1 MTAMTNT
8 PQMIAG
14 QVGTLLHRLEMLIDE
29 AVSCG
34 AELTAAL
41 PRARVEAK
49 LPALVGQ
56 HSLDTLT
63 EAVQSLVAARRQTIA
78 THKHLDKVREIM
90 GLAVISFGEEGPK
103 PPSKSLTGATRIEPQ
118 HAEMPNPEIL
128 HPAALR
134 LVAA

>member
-1 MTAMTNT
+1 MTTMTKT
-8 PQMIAG
+8 PDVIAG
-14 QVGTLLHRLEMLIDE
+14 QVGSLLHKLEMLIDE

-63 EAVQSLVAARRQTIA
+63 EAVQSLVSARRQTVA
-78 THKHLDKVREIM
+78 THKHLDKVRELM
-90 GLAVISFGEEGPK
+90 GLDVISFGEEGPK
-103 PPSKSLTGATRIEPQ
+103 PKNPLAAAPRDGHLRI
-118 HAEMPNPEIL
+118 
-128 HPAALR
+128 AA
-134 LVAA
+134 

>member
-1 MTAMTNT
+1 MTTQET
-8 PQMIAG
+8 IAG
-14 QVGTLLHRLEMLIDE
+14 QVGVLLYKLEMLIDE

-63 EAVQSLVAARRQTIA
+63 DAVQSLVAARRQTVA
-78 THKHLDKVREIM
+78 THKHLDKVRELM
-90 GLAVISFGEEGPK
+90 GLPMISFGPEGPK
-103 PPSKSLTGATRIEPQ
+103 PDDLFVTGTIRTDHLRI
-118 HAEMPNPEIL
+118 
-128 HPAALR
+128 AA
-134 LVAA
+134 

>member
-1 MTAMTNT
+1 MTTS
-8 PQMIAG
+8 QELIAG
-14 QVGTLLHRLEMLIDE
+14 QVGTLLHKLEMLIDE

-63 EAVQSLVAARRQTIA
+63 DAVQSLVAARRQTIA
-78 THKHLDKVREIM
+78 THKHLDKVRELM
-90 GLAVISFGEEGPK
+90 GLPVISFGEESPK
-103 PPSKSLTGATRIEPQ
+103 PDDKVFTTGAARTDGRADHLRI
-118 HAEMPNPEIL
+118 
-128 HPAALR
+128 AA
-134 LVAA
+134 

>member
-1 MTAMTNT
+1 MIVMTDTQA
-8 PQMIAG
+8 IAG
-14 QVGTLLHRLEMLIDE
+14 QVGTLLYKLEMLIDE

-78 THKHLDKVREIM
+78 THKHLDKVRELM
-90 GLAVISFGEEGPK
+90 GLPVISFGEEGPK
-103 PPSKSLTGATRIEPQ
+103 PQPKILTGAARPDHLRVI
-118 HAEMPNPEIL
+118 
-128 HPAALR
+128 AA
-134 LVAA
+134 

>member
-1 MTAMTNT
+1 MINT
-8 PQMIAG
+8 PANAHEIAG
-14 QVGTLLHRLEMLIDE
+14 QVGSLLHKLEMLIDE

-63 EAVQSLVAARRQTIA
+63 DAVQSLVAARRQTVA
-78 THKHLDKVREIM
+78 THKHLDKVRELM
-90 GLAVISFGEEGPK
+90 GLPVISFGEEGPK
-103 PPSKSLTGATRIEPQ
+103 PGEGNI
-118 HAEMPNPEIL
+118 HAERARPDHLRI
-128 HPAALR
+128 AA
-134 LVAA
+134 

>member
-1 MTAMTNT
+1 MMTDT
-8 PQMIAG
+8 QVIAG
-14 QVGTLLHRLEMLIDE
+14 QVGTLLHKLEMLIDE

-63 EAVQSLVAARRQTIA
+63 EAVQSLVAARRQTVA
-78 THKHLDKVREIM
+78 THKHLDKVRELM
-90 GLAVISFGEEGPK
+90 GLPVISFGEEGPK
-103 PPSKSLTGATRIEPQ
+103 PEPKILTGATRPDHLRI
-118 HAEMPNPEIL
+118 
-128 HPAALR
+128 AA
-134 LVAA
+134 

>member
-1 MTAMTNT
+1 MTKT
-8 PQMIAG
+8 PEVIAG
-14 QVGTLLHRLEMLIDE
+14 QVGSLLYKLETLIDE

-63 EAVQSLVAARRQTIA
+63 EAVQSLVAARRQTVA
-78 THKHLDKVREIM
+78 THKHLDKVRELM
-90 GLAVISFGEEGPK
+90 GLPVISFGEEGPK
-103 PPSKSLTGATRIEPQ
+103 PEPRVLTGATRPD
-118 HAEMPNPEIL
+118 H
-128 HPAALR
+128 LR
-134 LVAA
+134 VAA